1 MIKSFFAHH
10 HTTRMAVV
18 VLSLNERA
26 AKAMGCS
33 LWPHCRRVDKKK
45 DKSIEKEWKKLLK
58 KSHGMNLFAYLSG
71 CCCSCVLQ
79 TKYAAHEMNKSSQPH
94 THTHET
100 HSDASKFL
108 IWMKRLSIL
117 ISPTRDE
124 MDDYRWGRWVV
135 WVVCCVAQDTS
146 LWSLM
151 YVLWW
156 SCHIS
161 FSLRWVLSFSAPL
174 L

>member
-1 MIKSFFAHH
+1 MIKSFFAHY

-94 THTHET
+94 TYTLNPLGCIEIPHLNEKALYFNQ
-100 HSDASKFL
+100 SD
-108 IWMKRLSIL
+108 
-117 ISPTRDE
+117 TR
-124 MDDYRWGRWVV
+124 
-135 WVVCCVAQDTS
+135 
-146 LWSLM
+146 
-151 YVLWW
+151 
-156 SCHIS
+156 
-161 FSLRWVLSFSAPL
+161 
-174 L
+174 